1 MAEAG
6 VGPPPKY
13 HYTPSLAA
21 AILFTVLF
29 SLSGFAH
36 VYQLVRGKTWYFIAF
51 FIGLL
56 FEVVGH
62 AARAYNA
69 DESPNYSDVP
79 FIMQTLLLLLAPA
92 LFAASI
98 YMILGRLIRVLDA
111 EHFSIIRTRWL
122 TKIFVLGDILSF
134 AVQGIGGGI
143 MAGADDKDGV
153 DLGQNVVLI
162 GLGIQI
168 AFFAGFI
175 IVISIFHYR
184 ILLQPTKTSQETLL
198 PWSQYILVL
207 YFVSLLIMIRSIFR
221 VAEFAAGQTSVLQT
235 SEAYLYCLDTML
247 MFFVC
252 IVFNV
257 RHPSQVVQNP
267 NYKNMD
273 HEMEDGRAPADEAEV
288 LTSYRH

>member
-1 MAEAG
+1 MATSA
-6 VGPPPKY
+6 PPKY
-13 HYTPSLAA
+13 HYDPSLAA
-21 AILFTVLF
+21 AILFAVLF
-29 SLSGFAH
+29 SLSGLVHA
-36 VYQLVRGKTWYFIAF
+36 YQLVKGKTWYFIAF

-69 DESPNYSDVP
+69 DESPNWSDIP

-122 TKIFVLGDILSF
+122 TKIFVLGDVLSF

-143 MAGADDKDGV
+143 MAGADDKDAV
-153 DLGQNVVLI
+153 DLGQNVILV
-162 GLGIQI
+162 GLAIQI
-168 AFFAGFI
+168 LFFAGFI
-175 IVISIFHYR
+175 IVISIFHHR
-184 ILLQPTKTSQETLL
+184 ILQQPTKTSQETPL
-198 PWSQYILVL
+198 PWSQYIIIL
-207 YFVSLLIMIRSIFR
+207 YFVSLLVMIRSIFR
-221 VAEFAAGQTSVLQT
+221 MAEFAAGQTSVLQT
-235 SEAYLYCLDTML
+235 SEAYVYCLDTML

-252 IVFNV
+252 VVFNV
-257 RHPSQVVQNP
+257 RHPGQVVQNP
-267 NYKNMD
+267 KYKSMD
-273 HEMEDGRAPADEAEV
+273 HEMEDGRVPTEEAEI